1 MIPRFLTALAFSA
14 GLAAMLA
21 GGGLAAQQTAQAQQ
35 PTAEPVGLKPKVPKP
50 WPPDAETLKK
60 DRLKAE
66 ALPLFASQDPIE
78 IVLTADWKA
87 VQRDRNVESKKL
99 YPATL
104 AIKKDG
110 AAGTPIPIEVRTR
123 GNVRRNPRLC
133 SFAPLRLELPKEGV
147 KGTVFEGQGGI
158 KLGVHCQGDGVYQ
171 QYMLKEF
178 LANRLHNV
186 VTPRSLRVRL
196 AKVTYADKD
205 PGKAPYTKLGI
216 FYEDADDMAARVE
229 ARELPVPR
237 QMFQYLDQPS
247 LLFMSLFNYMIG
259 NVDYSILTLHNVIML
274 DDVKGA
280 RLPVP
285 YDFDYSGLVNAHYAI
300 PAKGLDIPSVR
311 DRLYRGP
318 CKTEAEVN
326 EALRPFRD
334 KQAEMLALVASME
347 PLGLDEGQ
355 RKSTEKYLNE
365 FFELI
370 NKPDRVKKL
379 FVTDCKRIGGM

>member
-1 MIPRFLTALAFSA
+1 MLVRFLTSI
-14 GLAAMLA
+14 GLAAALAAVLA
-21 GGGLAAQQTAQAQQ
+21 GTDAGAQAPPAQKPAAAEQKQ
-35 PTAEPVGLKPKVPKP
+35 PKAPKA
-50 WPPDAETLKK
+50 WPPDAETLKNR
-60 DRLKAE
+60 RLEAE

-78 IVLTADWKA
+78 IVLTADWKT
-87 VQRDRNVESKKL
+87 VQRDRNVDSKKL
-99 YPATL
+99 YPGTL

-133 SFAPLRLELPKEGV
+133 AFAPLRLELPKESF

-158 KLGVHCQGDGVYQ
+158 KLGVHCQGDGIYQ
-171 QYMLKEF
+171 QYMIKEF
-178 LANRLHNV
+178 LANRLHNA

-300 PAKGLDIPSVR
+300 PAKGLEIPSVR

-326 EALRPFRD
+326 QALQPFRD

-347 PLGLDEGQ
+347 PLGLEEGQ

-370 NKPDRVKKL
+370 NKPDRVKKM
-379 FVTDCKRIGGM
+379 FVTDCQRIGGM

>member
-1 MIPRFLTALAFSA
+1 
-14 GLAAMLA
+14 
-21 GGGLAAQQTAQAQQ
+21 
-35 PTAEPVGLKPKVPKP
+35 
-50 WPPDAETLKK
+50 LKK
-60 DRLKAE
+60 RRLEAE

-78 IVLTADWKA
+78 ITLTADWKA

-99 YPATL
+99 YPGTL
-104 AIKKDG
+104 AITKDG

-158 KLGVHCQGDGVYQ
+158 KLGVHCQGDGIYQ
-171 QYMLKEF
+171 QYMLLEF
-178 LANRLHNV
+178 LANRLHNTL
-186 VTPRSLRVRL
+186 TPRSLRVRL

-205 PGKAPYTKLGI
+205 PGKEPYTKLGI
-216 FYEDADDMAARVE
+216 FYEDADDMADRAE

-247 LLFMSLFNYMIG
+247 LLFMSLFTYMIG
-259 NVDYSILTLHNVIML
+259 NVDYSILTLHNVIMI

-300 PAKGLDIPSVR
+300 PDKRLNLPSVR
-311 DRLYRGP
+311 ERMYRGP

-326 EALRPFRD
+326 QALQPFRD
-334 KQAEMLALVASME
+334 KQTELLTLVASME
-347 PLGLDEGQ
+347 ALGLDEGR

-370 NKPDRVKKL
+370 SKPDRVKRT
-379 FVTDCKRIGGM
+379 FVTDCKPVGGM

>member
-1 MIPRFLTALAFSA
+1 MVPRFLSALALSA

-21 GGGLAAQQTAQAQQ
+21 GGGLAAQQPAQAQK
-35 PTAEPVGLKPKVPKP
+35 PEAEPVGLKPKIPKP
-50 WPPDAETLKK
+50 WPPGAETLAK
-60 DRLKAE
+60 DKLKAE

-205 PGKAPYTKLGI
+205 PGKEPYTKLGI
-216 FYEDADDMAARVE
+216 FYEDADDMAARAE

-259 NVDYSILTLHNVIML
+259 NVDYSILTLHNVIMI

-300 PAKGLDIPSVR
+300 PAKGLEISSVR

-326 EALRPFRD
+326 QALQPFRD

-347 PLGLDEGQ
+347 PLGLDEGP

-370 NKPDRVKKL
+370 GKPDKVKKT
-379 FVTDCKRIGGM
+379 FVTDCKPIGGM